1 MTEIQV
7 PGVGVGVDEES
18 VGVSVFG
25 IGVRAPLGGDDE
37 GEELEEETP
46 EV

>member
-25 IGVRAPLGGDDE
+25 IGVRAPHGDDE
-37 GEELEEETP
+37 GEELEEENP
-46 EV
+46 DEV